1 MVKVLTAPSP
11 ILPSASMSQSGLMV
25 AALIGGFVVFIAMQG
40 KLAAYWSILLGGGA
54 SATAPVATTTGTGGV
69 ISGSGIANQGA
80 GSAGTA
86 GTPAVVGQPGSP
98 AFVPTPNTIGNFLTG
113 NWWQPAPV
121 TSQGTLTPAGSTAA
135 GGGIGMM

>member
-1 MVKVLTAPSP
+1 MATVLKSPSVL
-11 ILPSASMSQSGLMV
+11 LPSASMSQSGLMA
-25 AALIGGFVVFIAMQG
+25 AALIGGFFIWLMMQG
-40 KLAAYWSILLGGGA
+40 KLATYWSILMGGA
-54 SATAPVATTTGTGGV
+54 SAAPAAPATTTGTGGV
-69 ISGSGIANQGA
+69 IAPSGIANQAA

-113 NWWQPAPV
+113 NWWQPAQS
-121 TSQGTLTPAGSTAA
+121 TSQGTLTPAGSAAA